1 MPLLSVP
8 DHTFTA
14 EVLESETPV
23 LVDFTAAWCPP
34 CRAMNPILDEIAS
47 SRDDLRIVKLD
58 VDDNQSVA
66 AQYGVMSMPTFM
78 LFNHGAPVQT
88 LVGSRPRKRLELEL
102 EQALVQEP
110 AGR

>member
-1 MPLLSVP
+1 MRIDAVT
-8 DHTFTA
+8 DATFTA
-14 EVLESETPV
+14 EVLESEKPV

-34 CRAMNPILDEIAS
+34 CRAMNPILDEIAA

-66 AQYGVMSMPTFM
+66 AQYGVLSMPTFM
-78 LFNHGAPVQT
+78 LFNHGAPIQT
-88 LVGSRPRKRLELEL
+88 LVGSRPRKRLESEL